1 MATIYLDESGDLG
14 FSKTKRVSKY
24 FIVTIL
30 FTEEEKRIEK
40 LVKLTHANL
49 RKKVKRLSGGVL
61 HAVKES
67 PKTRKKLLSK
77 LVTLK
82 LRVMV
87 ICLNKSKVYTKLQ
100 NEKHVL
106 YNFVT
111 NILLDRIFS
120 KKIVDS
126 NTITIIASKRETNR
140 FLNQNFESYLKTQVT
155 SKHKVKINIEV
166 KTPGQVKQL
175 QAVDF
180 ISWSIFRKYER
191 GDSKYYD
198 IIKKVIV
205 EESFLFP

>member
-40 LVKLTHANL
+40 LVKLTHSNL

-82 LRVMV
+82 PRVMI

-120 KKIVDS
+120 KKALTS
-126 NTITIIASKRETNR
+126 RLHRTNNQSRPIALT
-140 FLNQNFESYLKTQVT
+140 FGLVC
-155 SKHKVKINIEV
+155 VKI
-166 KTPGQVKQL
+166 PGHGKN
-175 QAVDF
+175 
-180 ISWSIFRKYER
+180 S
-191 GDSKYYD
+191 
-198 IIKKVIV
+198 
-205 EESFLFP
+205 P